1 MYDPLNSNINETNES
16 TEPLKNEK
24 NNEAVNNASG
34 ETESFQQDY
43 RSMNEQGAAE
53 NTAAFEPE
61 APGTGEQAAAQ
72 EPQGTA
78 DAQSWPPAGPAA
90 QPAYGGSYYTNG
102 GTAYNGNAYTV
113 NQQTNQQAGQPSSQY
128 QWSGSAY
135 HYARPAQAPG
145 PQNQQQKPP
154 KPPRKKGRGG
164 KLALKIVAC
173 VLACLVVSGASVGG
187 VLALANAGYITIGGA
202 SSGMDIN
209 GKADSS
215 AAGDG
220 KEDSGSSGNI
230 VNHSANTQGSGLTMQ
245 EVAAKVIPSVV
256 CIQNYQNTTNYI
268 GAGTQQTRQDSEV
281 SPSSEGSG
289 IIATSDGYIITNAHV
304 VSGADTIKV
313 ITSDGTTYEAEL
325 IGSDEVTDLAVI
337 KINATGLTAAEFGSS
352 EELQIADQVMAVGNP
367 GGLELN
373 SSVTI
378 GYISALNRPIT
389 TSSGYTMNCIQTDA
403 AINPGNSGGAL
414 VNSRGQV
421 VGINSS
427 KIVATGYEG
436 LGFSIPIDEA
446 EPVINSLKQYGYV
459 KDRAML
465 GISGQYLDAMSARMY
480 GLTQGMYVAEV
491 TNESVRKAGISQGCV
506 ITKIDD
512 TEVTSQATITNYVS
526 TKKPGDEVTLEVYNG
541 LTGKTFTA
549 TVTLSESSGD

>member
-1 MYDPLNSNINETNES
+1 MYDPLNNNMNETNGS
-16 TEPLKNEK
+16 VDPLKNEE
-24 NNEAVNNASG
+24 NNEAIGSG
-34 ETESFQQDY
+34 SGANESYRQDY
-43 RSMNEQGAAE
+43 QSMNGHCVEQ
-53 NTAAFEPE
+53 NTAAFEPD
-61 APGTGEQAAAQ
+61 AAQQ
-72 EPQGTA
+72 EPQSTV
-78 DAQSWPPAGPAA
+78 DAQAWQAA
-90 QPAYGGSYYTNG
+90 QSTDSAGQSAYGGSYYTNG
-102 GTAYNGNAYTV
+102 DTTYHNNAYTA
-113 NQQTNQQAGQPSSQY
+113 NQQAGQSSPQY

-135 HYARPAQAPG
+135 HYARPAQAPNS
-145 PQNQQQKPP
+145 QNQQPKQP

-173 VLACLVVSGASVGG
+173 VLACLVVSGASIGG
-187 VLALANAGYITIGGA
+187 VIALANAGYISIGGT
-202 SSGMDIN
+202 SSSMDIN
-209 GKADSS
+209 GKVNSS
-215 AAGDG
+215 ADESDKESSTGSGD
-220 KEDSGSSGNI
+220 I
-230 VNHSANTQGSGLTMQ
+230 VNRSTNTQTSGLTMQ

-268 GAGTQQTRQDSEV
+268 GAGTQQTQQDSEV

-304 VSGADTIKV
+304 VSGADAIKV

-337 KINATGLTAAEFGSS
+337 KVNATGLTAAEFGSS

-414 VNSRGQV
+414 VNSKGQV

-491 TNESVRKAGISQGCV
+491 TNESVRKAGIAQGCV

-549 TVTLSESSGD
+549 TVTLSESTGD

>member
-1 MYDPLNSNINETNES
+1 MYDPLNSNINETNGS

-24 NNEAVNNASG
+24 NNEAVNNALG

-304 VSGADTIKV
+304 VSGADAIKV

-403 AINPGNSGGAL
+403 GH
-414 VNSRGQV
+414 
-421 VGINSS
+421 
-427 KIVATGYEG
+427 
-436 LGFSIPIDEA
+436 
-446 EPVINSLKQYGYV
+446 
-459 KDRAML
+459 
-465 GISGQYLDAMSARMY
+465 
-480 GLTQGMYVAEV
+480 
-491 TNESVRKAGISQGCV
+491 
-506 ITKIDD
+506 
-512 TEVTSQATITNYVS
+512 
-526 TKKPGDEVTLEVYNG
+526 
-541 LTGKTFTA
+541 
-549 TVTLSESSGD
+549 